1 MLFSLRSCII
11 SEILLWEV
19 NIEERPESEGRK
31 IKERRPKLVKHTFLF
46 LMVVVMALVLSTQ
59 ALAAS
64 YKPEYKLSL
73 VVGPQTSWAQSGVK
87 FADLV
92 RERTGGRIN
101 IKCYFAG
108 QLFAGMQTNEFLIT
122 RQGIAD
128 FAVGSTI
135 NWSPTVKELN
145 LFNLPFF
152 FPQYKALDAVEAGEP
167 GRRLFKIIEE
177 KGVMGLGGGENGFR
191 ELTNSKRP
199 VRTPEDMDGLKIRV
213 VGSPLFIDTFRAFG
227 ANPVSINWSE
237 TLTALQQKTVD
248 GQENPV
254 SSIVIPYKLWEINK
268 YITVWHYAIDP
279 HILGICKET
288 WNSFDPKDREIVARA
303 AQEAMAWNKGEARK
317 GLEGS
322 NEALET
328 LKKHGMEVSILT
340 PKETEAFKAR
350 TKSVYDKWVREIGP
364 DLVNM
369 AEKIVK
375 EVK

>member
-1 MLFSLRSCII
+1 MVKRLIILLIGFSLVFAFSMDV
-11 SEILLWEV
+11 S
-19 NIEERPESEGRK
+19 
-31 IKERRPKLVKHTFLF
+31 
-46 LMVVVMALVLSTQ
+46 
-59 ALAAS
+59 AAS

-73 VVGPQTSWAQSGVK
+73 VVGPQTSWAQSAVK

-92 RERTGGRIN
+92 RERTGGKIN

-152 FPQYKALDAVEAGEP
+152 FPNYKALDAVETGGP
-167 GRRLFKIIEE
+167 GKQLFKIIEE
-177 KGVMGLGGGENGFR
+177 KGVVGLGWGENGFR

-199 VRTPEDMDGLKIRV
+199 VRTPEDIDGLKIRV

-237 TLTALQQKTVD
+237 CLTALQQKTVD

-254 SSIVIPYKLWEINK
+254 ASIVIPYKLWEINK
-268 YITVWHYAIDP
+268 YITIWRYTIDP
-279 HILGICKET
+279 HILGACKET
-288 WNSFDPKDREIVARA
+288 MNSFDPKDRDIVIKAG
-303 AQEAMAWNKGEARK
+303 QEAMAWNKKEARK
-317 GLEGS
+317 GLEES
-322 NEALET
+322 NEAFEI
-328 LKKHGMEVSILT
+328 LKKNGMDVVILT
-340 PKETEAFKAR
+340 PKETEAFKAK
-350 TKSVYDKWVREIGP
+350 TKSVYEKWVKEIGS
-364 DLVNM
+364 DLVSE

-375 EVK
+375 GVK

>member
-1 MLFSLRSCII
+1 MVRKWTILSVSFSL
-11 SEILLWEV
+11 
-19 NIEERPESEGRK
+19 
-31 IKERRPKLVKHTFLF
+31 FL
-46 LMVVVMALVLSTQ
+46 ALSTP
-59 ALAAS
+59 AGAAT

-73 VVGPQTSWAQSGVK
+73 VVGPQTSWAQSAVR
-87 FADLV
+87 FADMV
-92 RERTGGRIN
+92 RERTGGKIN

-152 FPQYKALDAVEAGEP
+152 FPSYKALDAVEVGEP
-167 GRRLFKIIEE
+167 GKMLFKIIEE
-177 KGVMGLGGGENGFR
+177 KGVMGLGWGENGFR

-199 VRTPEDMDGLKIRV
+199 VRTPEDIDGLKIRV

-237 TLTALQQKTVD
+237 CLTALQQKTVD

-254 SSIVIPYKLWEINK
+254 ASIVIPYKLWEINK
-268 YITVWHYAIDP
+268 NITIWRYTIDP
-279 HILGICKET
+279 HILGASKET
-288 WNSFDPKDREIVARA
+288 MNSFDPKDREIVIKAG
-303 AQEAMAWNKGEARK
+303 QEAMAWNKKEARK

-322 NEALET
+322 TEAFDT
-328 LKKHGMEVSILT
+328 LKKNGMEVTILT
-340 PKETEAFKAR
+340 PKETEAFKAK
-350 TKSVYDKWVREIGP
+350 TKSVYDKWVKEIGT
-364 DLVNM
+364 DLVNA

-375 EVK
+375 EASK

>member
-1 MLFSLRSCII
+1 MGRNLI
-11 SEILLWEV
+11 ILLV
-19 NIEERPESEGRK
+19 LLG
-31 IKERRPKLVKHTFLF
+31 
-46 LMVVVMALVLSTQ
+46 LVLAFS
-59 ALAAS
+59 ASVSAAT

-73 VVGPQTSWAQSGVK
+73 VVGPQTSWAQSAVK

-92 RERTGGRIN
+92 RERTGGKIN

-152 FPQYKALDAVEAGEP
+152 FPSYKALDAVEAGGP
-167 GRRLFKIIEE
+167 GKLLFKIIEE
-177 KGVMGLGGGENGFR
+177 KGVVGLGWGENGFR

-199 VRTPEDMDGLKIRV
+199 VRTPDDMEGLKIRV

-237 TLTALQQKTVD
+237 CLTALQQKTVD

-254 SSIVIPYKLWEINK
+254 ASIVIPYKLWEINK
-268 YITVWHYAIDP
+268 NITVWHYTIDP
-279 HILGICKET
+279 HILGASKET
-288 WNSFDPKDREIVARA
+288 LNSFDPKDREIVLKAG
-303 AQEAMAWNKGEARK
+303 QEAMAWNKKEARK

-322 NEALET
+322 TEAFET
-328 LKKHGMEVSILT
+328 LKKNGMEVVILT
-340 PKETEAFKAR
+340 PKEAEAFKAK
-350 TKSVYDKWVREIGP
+350 TKSVYEKWVKEIGP
-364 DLVNM
+364 DLVNA

-375 EVK
+375 EAK

>member
-1 MLFSLRSCII
+1 MCKK
-11 SEILLWEV
+11 
-19 NIEERPESEGRK
+19 N
-31 IKERRPKLVKHTFLF
+31 
-46 LMVVVMALVLSTQ
+46 LVLFVVLSLAFFFSTDGG
-59 ALAAS
+59 AAT

-73 VVGPQTSWAQSGVK
+73 VVGPQTSWGQSAVK

-92 RERTGGRIN
+92 KERTGGKIN

-108 QLFAGMQTNEFLIT
+108 QLFAGMQTNEFLIL
-122 RQGIAD
+122 RQGVAD

-152 FPQYKALDAVEAGEP
+152 FPSYKALDAVESGEP
-167 GRRLFKIIEE
+167 GKTLFKIIEE
-177 KGVMGLGGGENGFR
+177 KGVVGLGWGENGFR

-199 VRTPEDMDGLKIRV
+199 VRKPEDIDGLKIRV

-237 TLTALQQKTVD
+237 TLTALQQGTVD

-268 YITVWHYAIDP
+268 HITIWHYAIDP
-279 HILGICKET
+279 HILGASKET
-288 WNSFDPKDREIVARA
+288 LNSFDPKDRETVAKA
-303 AQEAMAWNKGEARK
+303 ALEAMAWNKKEARK

-322 NEALET
+322 TEAFDT
-328 LKKHGMEVSILT
+328 LKSKGMDVVILT
-340 PKETEAFKAR
+340 AKETEAFKNK
-350 TKSVYDKWVREIGP
+350 TKSVYEKWIKEIGP
-364 DLVNM
+364 GLV
-369 AEKIVK
+369 
-375 EVK
+375 